1 MSHLTAKFDV
11 SFPDFALKADIKIPL
26 QGFTA
31 VFGPSGCG
39 KTTLLRCL
47 SGLTRAQGGF
57 MQVGETVWQ
66 DESQGLFLSPN
77 ERPIGYVFQDARLFL
92 HLNVEGNLRY
102 GMKRRP
108 SKTSADIYDQ
118 IIDILDLHRLLQARP
133 RQLSGGEK
141 QRVAVGRALLTQPQL
156 LLMDEPLAALD
167 SARKQEILP
176 YFQRMQET
184 LNIPVIYVTH
194 SLNEVLQL
202 VDTMV
207 MLDRGRIIS
216 TGPIAEVFSSVGLKK
231 HIGSAMVGAVLEAT
245 VKEQDDEYKLTVLQT
260 GEHTL
265 YAPHQDASIGS
276 RLRIHI
282 HASDV
287 FLTTTPMPAQ
297 TSVLNTL
304 PAVIQE
310 IYNASPGGAT
320 VDIKLDVGSPL
331 LATITRK
338 SLELLQLSIGQKVY
352 ANIKALRTVYDI
364 E

>member
-1 MSHLTAKFDV
+1 MNRLTAKFDV
-11 SFPDFALKADIKIPL
+11 SFPDFALKADIDIPL
-26 QGFTA
+26 EGFTA

-47 SGLTRAQGGF
+47 SGLTRADDGF
-57 MQVGETVWQ
+57 MQVGDTVWQ
-66 DESQGLFLSPN
+66 DERRGLFLSAS
-77 ERPIGYVFQDARLFL
+77 ERPIGYVFQDARLFA

-102 GMKRRP
+102 GMKRRS
-108 SKTSADIYDQ
+108 SKTDSYDQ
-118 IIDILDLHRLLQARP
+118 IIDILDLRRLLQARP

-167 SARKQEILP
+167 AARKQEILP

-207 MLDRGRIIS
+207 MLDRGRIIA

-231 HIGSAMVGAVLEAT
+231 HVGSAMVGAVLDAT
-245 VKEQDDEYKLTVLQT
+245 VMEQDDEYKLTLLQT

-265 YAPHQDASIGS
+265 YAPHQDAPVGS

-287 FLTTTPMPAQ
+287 FLTTSPLSEQ

-310 IYNASPGGAT
+310 ISNASAKEAT

-338 SLELLQLSIGQKVY
+338 SLELLKLSVGQKVY